1 MDSYAACVNGGMW
14 MWLWVL
20 YFEGVDLDLVLL
32 LSLLDVVAVGWLCE
46 CCSKLIFRFFSFFFV
61 LIFSSGCSSCVELLL
76 IFLLR

>member
-1 MDSYAACVNGGMW
+1 

-46 CCSKLIFRFFSFFFV
+46 CCSKLIFVFFPFFSF
-61 LIFSSGCSSCVELLL
+61 SS
-76 IFLLR
+76 FLLVVLRVLNYYSYSSFDDYIYEVPRVGGGA

>member
-1 MDSYAACVNGGMW
+1 M
-14 MWLWVL
+14 LHVL
-20 YFEGVDLDLVLL
+20 MEGCGCGCGFFILKGLILTWVLL

-46 CCSKLIFRFFSFFFV
+46 CCSKLIFRFFFIFFV